1 MVVYVG
7 GQVETK
13 EAIPLYF
20 GRSDPMMEKLSEK
33 VATISDEMRSKVRLS
48 CESGASAG
56 CFLHDVKLGGLG
68 GLGIL
73 WGS

>member
-1 MVVYVG
+1 MSVG

-33 VATISDEMRSKVRLS
+33 VATISDEMRSKVRL
-48 CESGASAG
+48 
-56 CFLHDVKLGGLG
+56 V
-68 GLGIL
+68 
-73 WGS
+73 